1 MGGFFVF
8 VFLIKGVFELY
19 FIFFFFFLMHLF
31 NPVCVNLV
39 AGHILL
45 SCCLF
50 TALAAQPAISSPVC
64 VCVCVCIGSR
74 GRYKAL
80 SVYIKSFSQNGT
92 GFNCVWRVRLFCCV
106 LTSPSAG
113 RWCLER
119 ERPPGPTSAHLPG
132 FVNRCSLK
140 VYLYSRII

>member
-1 MGGFFVF
+1 MSFISFSFF
-8 VFLIKGVFELY
+8 L
-19 FIFFFFFLMHLF
+19 FFLMHLF

-39 AGHILL
+39 AGHSLSHITFLL
-45 SCCLF
+45 FVYSTGS
-50 TALAAQPAISSPVC
+50 TASNKLSC
-64 VCVCVCIGSR
+64 VCVFVCVGSR
-74 GRYKAL
+74 GRYKVL

>member
-1 MGGFFVF
+1 
-8 VFLIKGVFELY
+8 
-19 FIFFFFFLMHLF
+19 MHLF

-64 VCVCVCIGSR
+64 VCLCVCREQREVQG
-74 GRYKAL
+74 

-92 GFNCVWRVRLFCCV
+92 GFNCVWRVRLFCV

>member
-1 MGGFFVF
+1 
-8 VFLIKGVFELY
+8 
-19 FIFFFFFLMHLF
+19 MHLF

-64 VCVCVCIGSR
+64 VCLCVCVGSR

-80 SVYIKSFSQNGT
+80 SVYIKSFSQNGN